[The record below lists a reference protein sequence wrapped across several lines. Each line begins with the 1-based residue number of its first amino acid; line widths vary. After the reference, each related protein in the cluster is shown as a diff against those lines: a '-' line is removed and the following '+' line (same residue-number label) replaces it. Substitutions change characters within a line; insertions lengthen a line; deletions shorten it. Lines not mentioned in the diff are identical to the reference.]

1 MDVSVEQNQDLKTKN
16 KEAQINLKE
25 VERENE
31 QFKRQMDK
39 TREEVLS
46 GVHRELQMSQMR
58 I

>member
-1 MDVSVEQNQDLKTKN
+1 LDVSVEQNQDLKTKN

-46 GVHRELQMSQMR
+46 GVHREL
-58 I
+58 